1 MPIIYQETSLLFMG
15 KSYPLLLFLFSFPS
29 GLILSLN
36 VFQAVRQRLQDLC
49 LGQGLFSDIVFQLD
63 DGSFAAHRPMLMA
76 RCDMMKAMFSGDFR
90 ESSAKV
96 VSFCI
101 FPLKLKLRLIIFH
114 SMS

>member
-1 MPIIYQETSLLFMG
+1 MLIGT
-15 KSYPLLLFLFSFPS
+15 FL
-29 GLILSLN
+29 
-36 VFQAVRQRLQDLC
+36 QAVRQRLQDLC

-96 VSFCI
+96 VSYLQFTI
-101 FPLKLKLRLIIFH
+101 FLTLTL
-114 SMS
+114 

>member
-1 MPIIYQETSLLFMG
+1 VLVAI
-15 KSYPLLLFLFSFPS
+15 FL
-29 GLILSLN
+29 
-36 VFQAVRQRLQDLC
+36 QAVRQRLQDLC

-96 VSFCI
+96 VSSFQSVI
-101 FPLKLKLRLIIFH
+101 LLSLTL
-114 SMS
+114 

>member
-1 MPIIYQETSLLFMG
+1 LVG
-15 KSYPLLLFLFSFPS
+15 FLSAT
-29 GLILSLN
+29 
-36 VFQAVRQRLQDLC
+36 QAVRQRLQDIS

-96 VSFCI
+96 VSYFQFTYHI
-101 FPLKLKLRLIIFH
+101 FFITITL
-114 SMS
+114 